1 VVTTWLALAASA
13 ADSSV
18 TPVLAPD
25 PVLEWAERDL
35 RASRL
40 ARTGLLL
47 TLSGPGLFLVGDL
60 ALRTAIFAEARGV
73 AAGLALVTVGSVA
86 SLAGPPLLLHGVSR
100 SRKAL
105 DRQGLE
111 VSGTLPLLGTL
122 LWAGSIVPT
131 VAGAF
136 SEEADASQALQVVG
150 LTGYVSAVAL
160 GAAQMRTNHVAR
172 RDAGW
177 LGLAPSPQGLVVAGQ
192 F

>member
-1 VVTTWLALAASA
+1 VTTWLALAARAADTSA
-13 ADSSV
+13 A
-18 TPVLAPD
+18 PVLAPD

-60 ALRTAIFAEARGV
+60 TLRTAFFSEDRG
-73 AAGLALVTVGSVA
+73 ALAGIALISAGGLAELV
-86 SLAGPPLLLHGVSR
+86 GPPLLLHGVSR

-105 DRQGLE
+105 DRQGLD
-111 VSGTLPLLGTL
+111 VNGTLPVVGTI
-122 LWAGSIVPT
+122 LWVAAIVPMGS
-131 VAGAF
+131 GAF
-136 SEEADASQALQVVG
+136 AEDTDTNRALQVVS
-150 LTGYVSAVAL
+150 LTSYVSAVAL
-160 GAAQMRTNHVAR
+160 GAAQMRTNHIAR

-177 LGLAPSPQGLVVAGQ
+177 LGVVPSPQGLAVAGQ